1 METSAPLQ
9 LHSFGQRLQ
18 QLRKQAALTQV
29 DLSQRVHLSKS
40 YISFL
45 ESGERHPSREV
56 VLRLADILLSSDQE
70 AVRDELLMLAG
81 FVPENPQRLA
91 SLNLTIGE
99 PDRDDAS
106 FRRFLHRTL
115 QLIREGHH
123 QQAKSRIEEGFR
135 QYQRPAE
142 LQTLLAHLELVQGR
156 FEQAVLLQQTAL
168 QHDALSEPAPD
179 KGLGQVDLILNL
191 GVMYFLWGDH
201 LLFGA
206 PAQPEQAQ
214 HYYAQALAAFEQGLA
229 LEPDQVYLLD
239 EAARVHF
246 NLADL
251 ADSVTAVP
259 HWQAAID
266 LYRQVLQHPHRR
278 LLSQR
283 TLQESTAFLGLAYAR
298 FGQAQ
303 QSLLILDILSLNL
316 STEWLIPYIRACC
329 ACLAVEQG
337 AEPALLSQAWEWLQ
351 EAIRLDGQA
360 REQAQ
365 IDRQR
370 DLKLLALQWSDEF
383 EKVVK
388 HP

>member
-1 METSAPLQ
+1 METSASLQ

-29 DLSQRVHLSKS
+29 DLSQRVQLSKS

-45 ESGERHPSREV
+45 ESGERHPSRDV

-99 PDRDDAS
+99 PDGDDAS

-123 QQAKSRIEEGFR
+123 SQAKNRIEEGFR

-168 QHDALSEPAPD
+168 QHDALSEPLAD

-201 LLFGA
+201 VLFGPTPQA
-206 PAQPEQAQ
+206 AQAQ
-214 HYYAQALAAFEQGLA
+214 HYYAQALQAFEQGLA

-239 EAARVHF
+239 EAARVRF

-251 ADSVTAVP
+251 AEPEAALP
-259 HWQAAID
+259 HWQAAIQ
-266 LYRQVLQHPHRR
+266 LYHRVLEHPRRR

-283 TLQESTAFLGLAYAR
+283 TLQESAAFLALAYAR
-298 FGQAQ
+298 CGDANQG
-303 QSLLILDILSLNL
+303 LLLLDVLSLTL
-316 STEWLIPYIRACC
+316 SPEWLVPYIRACC
-329 ACLAVEQG
+329 ACLAVQQG
-337 AEPALLSQAWEWLQ
+337 SAQQRLDQALEWLQ
-351 EAIRLDGQA
+351 EAIRLDPQA

-365 IDRQR
+365 LDRHR
-370 DLKLLALQWSDEF
+370 DLLLLMQHRSDEF

>member
-70 AVRDELLMLAG
+70 AIRDELLMLAG

-168 QHDALSEPAPD
+168 QHDALSETASD

-201 LLFGA
+201 LLFGE

-214 HYYAQALAAFEQGLA
+214 HYYAQALMAFEKGLA

-251 ADSVTAVP
+251 ADSVVAGP

-266 LYRQVLQHPHRR
+266 LYRQVLQHPQRR

-283 TLQESTAFLGLAYAR
+283 TLQESTAFLALAYAR
-298 FGQAQ
+298 FGEAQ
-303 QSLLILDILSLNL
+303 QGLLILDILSLNL

-337 AEPALLSQAWEWLQ
+337 AAQALLSQAWEWLQ

-365 IDRQR
+365 LDRQR